1 MKRKEDEMMQKRTV
15 LYARVSGDDRGNDGR
30 NLIGQLD
37 MCREYAKQQGYEIA
51 AELAEDD
58 RGASGAEID
67 LPQLNRIRKMAAAG
81 EFDVLT
87 VRELDRLSRNMVKQ
101 LIVEDEL
108 KRAGVMI
115 EYVIGAYPDT
125 PEGNLMKHVRAT
137 VAEYEREKI
146 TERMVR
152 GRRMRVQTGNVVV
165 HGRPPYGYKL
175 ADANGKRVL
184 VIDEAQAHVV
194 RLIFAWYTIGDGD
207 DGPLSIYAIT
217 KRLTELGVP
226 SRADNDPKIA
236 KQSEYGRWNR
246 ASVRNIL
253 RREAYAGIWHY
264 GKVALNGTRRVYNPR
279 EKWIPLEVPAIV
291 TREMWDLA
299 QKQMEKNMANSDRNL
314 KHQYLLRRRLVC
326 GGCGVKMTAQ
336 TTVPTRGGYAYYFCP
351 AHLHVGSYARECSQN
366 HYFRVDQVDTA
377 VWRWIRSLLA
387 YPERLAEGLR
397 AEQDEREEA
406 NKPLR
411 DRLAVI
417 DHLLADNLQQLDRLL
432 KLYLA
437 GSFPEAI
444 LAEHQRQLETT
455 IDGLQEERE
464 GVAANLETQILTD
477 EQIANIIKFAEKV
490 AQGLEGAD
498 RDFDARRQLIELLDV
513 RVTLTVENG
522 EQVAYVRC
530 MVDEA
535 VLSIALTNNG
545 KYCAASASRRS
556 RPAALP

>member
-1 MKRKEDEMMQKRTV
+1 MQKRTV

-30 NLIGQLD
+30 SLISQLD
-37 MCREYAKQQGYEIA
+37 MCREYAKQQGYAIA

-67 LPQLNRIRKMAAAG
+67 LPQLNCIRKMAAAG

-108 KRAGVMI
+108 KRAGVTI

-152 GRRMRVQTGNVVV
+152 GRRLRVQMGNVVV
-165 HGRPPYGYKL
+165 HGRPPYGYRL
-175 ADANGKRVL
+175 ADVDGKRAL
-184 VIDEAQAHVV
+184 VIDETEAHVV
-194 RLIFAWYTIGDGD
+194 QLIFVWYTIGDGD
-207 DGPLSIYAIT
+207 DGPLSMYAIA
-217 KRLTELGVP
+217 KRLTQLGIP
-226 SRADNDPKIA
+226 SRADGDPKIA

-246 ASVRNIL
+246 TSVRNIL
-253 RREAYAGIWHY
+253 LREAYAGTWHY
-264 GKVALNGTRRVYNPR
+264 GKVAQNGTRRVYNPR

-291 TREMWDLA
+291 SREIWDLA
-299 QKQMEKNMANSDRNL
+299 QKQVEENSSDSSRNL
-314 KHQYLLRRRLVC
+314 KNPYLMRRRLTC
-326 GGCGVKMTAQ
+326 GVCGVKINAQ
-336 TTVPTRGGYAYYFCP
+336 SASSHRGGYAYYYCP
-351 AHLHVGSYARECSQN
+351 AHLHLDNYARECSLKQS
-366 HYFRVDQVDTA
+366 FRVDLVDTA
-377 VWRWIRSLLA
+377 VWQWVRSLLA

-397 AEQDEREEA
+397 AEQSEREEA
-406 NKPLR
+406 DKPLR

-417 DHLLADNLQQLDRLL
+417 DRLLADNLQQLDRLL

-437 GSFPEAI
+437 GNFPEEVLLDHRKRLETTVDGLQRERGG
-444 LAEHQRQLETT
+444 LAAQLET
-455 IDGLQEERE
+455 Q
-464 GVAANLETQILTD
+464 ALTD
-477 EQIANIIKFAEKV
+477 EQIANIVKFAEKV
-490 AQGLEGAD
+490 AQGLEKAD
-498 RDFDARRQLIELLDV
+498 QDFDVRRRVIELFDV
-513 RVTLTVENG
+513 RATLTVEDG
-522 EQVAYVRC
+522 KRIAYVRC

-535 VLSIALTNNG
+535 ILPIALTNNG
-545 KYCAASASRRS
+545 KCCAASASRRS